1 MAREGTVGTL
11 GTFGTEMPADRVYE
25 LPMSRFEVVVKL
37 KGNLQIV
44 PTSSAVSRD
53 LSRDRN

>member
-37 KGNLQIV
+37 KGNFQIV
-44 PTSSAVSRD
+44 PSAVSRD